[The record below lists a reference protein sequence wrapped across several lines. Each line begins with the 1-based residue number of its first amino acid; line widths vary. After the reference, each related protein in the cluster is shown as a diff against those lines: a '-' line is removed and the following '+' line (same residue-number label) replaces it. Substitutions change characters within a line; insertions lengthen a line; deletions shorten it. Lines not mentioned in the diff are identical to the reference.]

1 MPRRSLVIRLDHD
14 LPHRASP
21 ISAEAL
27 SAVFGG
33 CVPLGQTCSPSAAAC
48 CYGACQ
54 LYKPYPNWPGVW
66 ICDVLANSG
75 E

>member
-1 MPRRSLVIRLDHD
+1 MAHRALVIRLDHD
-14 LPHRASP
+14 LPARAHP
-21 ISAEAL
+21 LSAAAL

-33 CVPLGQTCSPSAAAC
+33 CIPLGQTCSPSVPAC
-48 CYGACQ
+48 CYGKCQ

-66 ICDVLANSG
+66 ICDVLGAGG